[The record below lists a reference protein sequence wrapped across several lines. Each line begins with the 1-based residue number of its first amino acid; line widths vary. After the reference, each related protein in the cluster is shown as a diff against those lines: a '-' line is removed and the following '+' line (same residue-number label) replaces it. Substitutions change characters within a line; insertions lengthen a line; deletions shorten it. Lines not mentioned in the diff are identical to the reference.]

1 MGSLEALGEVFMPL
15 SWLLRVTSNP
25 WHSFAL
31 GFQNSNL
38 RLHLSS
44 CGFHFESLHPVSFC
58 LSGKLAIVFRAHP
71 DDLIATFLIT
81 SSKTSQKGRI
91 LRFLVDITLEASIQF
106 ITNTNPHSQT
116 EVPLLSCVACWKP
129 TIHSPRPESLWGS
142 LLSTA
147 QVLLSSVVYNIR
159 RYRLGRYL
167 W

>member
-44 CGFHFESLHPVSFC
+44 CGLHFESLHPVSFC

-106 ITNTNPHSQT
+106 ITNTNPTARQKFHSSPVWLAGNPPYILQDQRVCG
-116 EVPLLSCVACWKP
+116 VPFSQLLRC
-129 TIHSPRPESLWGS
+129 
-142 LLSTA
+142 
-147 QVLLSSVVYNIR
+147 Y
-159 RYRLGRYL
+159 
-167 W
+167 